1 MSYRNRTLS
10 EKKRIYKKLGLVITA
25 ILVVCIVLAI
35 ALRPTKGNASHNASG
50 TQAVE
55 GMIEVDGVKYVPK
68 KNIET
73 YLFMGIDNMGKVQ
86 KVTDYEGA
94 GRCDVVM
101 LMVRDLTDGTYKTL
115 SIDRNTIVEQDT
127 LDPDGTYVATSP
139 AQLALAHENGDG
151 MEISCENVVK
161 AVSNF
166 LGGQKIDGY
175 AAVNMGAIGTI
186 NNLAGGVTVTIE
198 DDFSKV
204 DKTMKQGETITLTDE
219 QAVHF
224 IHDLLH
230 RLDRW
235 SAAGHIG
242 QCIGSKHVLRMKRQ
256 EVYKAGLKDN
266 LEAKCSEDNTY
277 PLTIYDALGDYMVTD
292 ISSQKFS
299 KLALLVLKEKDA
311 GTVSIA
317 GTETVDDLG
326 FVEVEPDADSL
337 QQAIVELFYKE
348 YN

>member
-1 MSYRNRTLS
+1 
-10 EKKRIYKKLGLVITA
+10 
-25 ILVVCIVLAI
+25 
-35 ALRPTKGNASHNASG
+35 
-50 TQAVE
+50 
-55 GMIEVDGVKYVPK
+55 
-68 KNIET
+68 
-73 YLFMGIDNMGKVQ
+73 
-86 KVTDYEGA
+86 
-94 GRCDVVM
+94 
-101 LMVRDLTDGTYKTL
+101 
-115 SIDRNTIVEQDT
+115 
-127 LDPDGTYVATSP
+127 
-139 AQLALAHENGDG
+139 
-151 MEISCENVVK
+151 
-161 AVSNF
+161 
-166 LGGQKIDGY
+166 
-175 AAVNMGAIGTI
+175 
-186 NNLAGGVTVTIE
+186 
-198 DDFSKV
+198 
-204 DKTMKQGETITLTDE
+204 MKQGETITLTDE

-224 IHDLLH
+224 IHD
-230 RLDRW
+230 RFDVGDE
-235 SAAGHIG
+235 SNT
-242 QCIGSKHVLRMKRQ
+242 QRMKRQ

>member
-10 EKKRIYKKLGLVITA
+10 EKKRIYKKLGLVIAA
-25 ILVVCIVLAI
+25 ILVVCIALAI

-86 KVTDYEGA
+86 KVTEYEGA

-224 IHDLLH
+224 IHD
-230 RLDRW
+230 RFDVGDE
-235 SAAGHIG
+235 SNT
-242 QCIGSKHVLRMKRQ
+242 QRMKRQ

-266 LEAKCSEDNTY
+266 LAAKCSEDNTY

>member
-1 MSYRNRTLS
+1 MSYRKMTLS
-10 EKKRIYKKLGLVITA
+10 EKKRIYRKIGAVVAAAA
-25 ILVVCIVLAI
+25 ILCVMLVI
-35 ALRPTKGNASHNASG
+35 ALRPADGGQADGRPT
-50 TQAVE
+50 TQPVD

-101 LMVRDLTDGTYKTL
+101 LMVRDLTDGTYRTISL
-115 SIDRNTIVEQDT
+115 DRNLMVEQES
-127 LDPDGTYVATSP
+127 LKPDGTSLGTSV
-139 AQLALAHENGDG
+139 AQLSLAHENGDG
-151 MEISCENVVK
+151 MEISCQNVVK
-161 AVSNF
+161 TVSNF

-204 DKTMKQGETITLTDE
+204 DKTMKMGETIKLTDE

-224 IHDLLH
+224 VHD
-230 RLDRW
+230 RYYVGDETNV
-235 SAAGHIG
+235 
-242 QCIGSKHVLRMKRQ
+242 QRMKRQ
-256 EVYKAGLKDN
+256 EQYKEGLKKN
-266 LEAKCSEDNTY
+266 LGEKCSEDNKY

-292 ISSQKFS
+292 INSQKFS
-299 KLALLVLKEKDA
+299 KLALLVLKDKDA
-311 GTVSIA
+311 GTVSID
-317 GTETVDDLG
+317 GTESVDDLG
-326 FVEVEPDADSL
+326 FVEVQPDEESL
-337 QQAIVELFYKE
+337 QKAILTLFYKE
-348 YN
+348 YK

>member
-1 MSYRNRTLS
+1 
-10 EKKRIYKKLGLVITA
+10 
-25 ILVVCIVLAI
+25 
-35 ALRPTKGNASHNASG
+35 
-50 TQAVE
+50 
-55 GMIEVDGVKYVPK
+55 
-68 KNIET
+68 
-73 YLFMGIDNMGKVQ
+73 
-86 KVTDYEGA
+86 
-94 GRCDVVM
+94 
-101 LMVRDLTDGTYKTL
+101 
-115 SIDRNTIVEQDT
+115 
-127 LDPDGTYVATSP
+127 
-139 AQLALAHENGDG
+139 

-224 IHDLLH
+224 IHD
-230 RLDRW
+230 RFDVGDE
-235 SAAGHIG
+235 SNT
-242 QCIGSKHVLRMKRQ
+242 QRMKRQ

-266 LEAKCSEDNTY
+266 LAAKCSEDNTY

-317 GTETVDDLG
+317 GTETIDDLG

-337 QQAIVELFYKE
+337 QRAIVELFYKE

>member
-1 MSYRNRTLS
+1 M
-10 EKKRIYKKLGLVITA
+10 
-25 ILVVCIVLAI
+25 
-35 ALRPTKGNASHNASG
+35 
-50 TQAVE
+50 
-55 GMIEVDGVKYVPK
+55 
-68 KNIET
+68 
-73 YLFMGIDNMGKVQ
+73 
-86 KVTDYEGA
+86 
-94 GRCDVVM
+94 RCGHA
-101 LMVRDLTDGTYKTL
+101 DGTYKTL

-224 IHDLLH
+224 IHD
-230 RLDRW
+230 RFDVGDE
-235 SAAGHIG
+235 SNT
-242 QCIGSKHVLRMKRQ
+242 QRMKRQ

-266 LEAKCSEDNTY
+266 LAAKCSEDNTY

-337 QQAIVELFYKE
+337 QRAIVELFYKE

>member
-10 EKKRIYKKLGLVITA
+10 EKKRIYKKLGLVIAA
-25 ILVVCIVLAI
+25 ILVVCIALAI
-35 ALRPTKGNASHNASG
+35 ALRPTKGNVSHNASG

-73 YLFMGIDNMGKVQ
+73 YLFMGIDNMG
-86 KVTDYEGA
+86 
-94 GRCDVVM
+94 DVVM
-101 LMVRDLTDGTYKTL
+101 LMVRDLTDGTYKPL

-224 IHDLLH
+224 IHD
-230 RLDRW
+230 RFDVGDE
-235 SAAGHIG
+235 SNT
-242 QCIGSKHVLRMKRQ
+242 QRMKRQ

-266 LEAKCSEDNTY
+266 LAAKCSEDNTY

-311 GTVSIA
+311 GTVSIE

-337 QQAIVELFYKE
+337 QRAIVELFYKE

>member
-1 MSYRNRTLS
+1 MSYRNMTLS
-10 EKKRIYKKLGLVITA
+10 EKKRIYRKIGAVIAAIA
-25 ILVVCIVLAI
+25 ILCVMLVI
-35 ALRPTKGNASHNASG
+35 ALRPADGGQSDGKTT
-50 TQAVE
+50 TQPVD

-101 LMVRDLTDGTYKTL
+101 LMVRDLTDGTYRTISL
-115 SIDRNTIVEQDT
+115 DRNLMVEQDS
-127 LDPDGTYVATSP
+127 LKPDGTVLGTSV
-139 AQLALAHENGDG
+139 AQLSLAHENGDG
-151 MEISCENVVK
+151 MEISCQNVEK

-186 NNLAGGVTVTIE
+186 NDLAGGVTVTIE

-204 DKTMKQGETITLTDE
+204 DKTMKMGETIKLTDE

-224 IHDLLH
+224 IHD
-230 RLDRW
+230 RYDV
-235 SAAGHIG
+235 GDETNV
-242 QCIGSKHVLRMKRQ
+242 QRMKRQ
-256 EVYKAGLKDN
+256 EQYKEGLKKN
-266 LEAKCSEDNTY
+266 LSEKCSEDNKY

-299 KLALLVLKEKDA
+299 KLALLVLKDKDA
-311 GTVSIA
+311 GTVSID
-317 GTETVDDLG
+317 GTESVDDLG
-326 FVEVEPDADSL
+326 FVEVQPDEESL
-337 QQAIVELFYKE
+337 QKAILTLFYKE
-348 YN
+348 YK

>member
-1 MSYRNRTLS
+1 MSTNN
-10 EKKRIYKKLGLVITA
+10 EDKL
-25 ILVVCIVLAI
+25 ILGGHEFTSRFIL
-35 ALRPTKGNASHNASG
+35 GSG
-50 TQAVE
+50 
-55 GMIEVDGVKYVPK
+55 KFS
-68 KNIET
+68 
-73 YLFMGIDNMGKVQ
+73 L
-86 KVTDYEGA
+86 
-94 GRCDVVM
+94 
-101 LMVRDLTDGTYKTL
+101 DL
-115 SIDRNTIVEQDT
+115 
-127 LDPDGTYVATSP
+127 
-139 AQLALAHENGDG
+139 
-151 MEISCENVVK
+151 VK
-161 AVSNF
+161 ACIEKADA
-166 LGGQKIDGY
+166 QI
-175 AAVNMGAIGTI
+175 IT
-186 NNLAGGVTVTIE
+186 LAGGVTVTIE

-224 IHDLLH
+224 IHD
-230 RLDRW
+230 RFDVGDE
-235 SAAGHIG
+235 SNT
-242 QCIGSKHVLRMKRQ
+242 QRMKRQ

-266 LEAKCSEDNTY
+266 LAAKCSEDNTY